1 MIRLPP
7 ISTLPDTILPY
18 TTLFRSRF
26 AGRASRPSA
35 LLQVRMCF
43 VGKAAV
49 AHGRNVGLHRTG
61 DGTAFGK
68 EILDEL
74 RPPVAA
80 VQAEDVVQHQH
91 LAVAVRASADADGG
105 DRAGD
110 RKSTRLKSSN

>member
-1 MIRLPP
+1 MR
-7 ISTLPDTILPY
+7 ISDWSSDVCSSDL
-18 TTLFRSRF
+18 
-26 AGRASRPSA
+26 GRASRPSA

-49 AHGRNVGLHRTG
+49 THGRNVGLHRTG

-80 VQAEDVVQHQH
+80 VQAEGVVQHQH
-91 LAVAVRASADADGG
+91 LAVAVRAGADAAGG
-105 DRAGD
+105 DCAFGGD
-110 RKSTRLKSSN
+110 RKSVV

>member
-1 MIRLPP
+1 MVELVVFFVKQRTAYEVR
-7 ISTLPDTILPY
+7 ISDWSSDVCSSDL
-18 TTLFRSRF
+18 
-26 AGRASRPSA
+26 
-35 LLQVRMCF
+35 VRRCF

-91 LAVAVRASADADGG
+91 LAVAVRAGADADGG
-105 DRAGD
+105 
-110 RKSTRLKSSN
+110 